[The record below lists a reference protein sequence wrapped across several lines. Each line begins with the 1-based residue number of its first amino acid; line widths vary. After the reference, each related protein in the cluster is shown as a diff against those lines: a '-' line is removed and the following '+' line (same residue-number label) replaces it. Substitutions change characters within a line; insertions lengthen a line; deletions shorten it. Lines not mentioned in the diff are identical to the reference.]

1 MTLGIILG
9 TFITSIL
16 AYLLGSF
23 SFSIAIVKWKTN
35 KDVREQGSKNAGA
48 TNASRMIGKKW
59 GVVIM
64 LLDSFKIFLAVLLA
78 FLISLIPTG
87 STEIFKNTILIIP
100 GFFALVGHCWP
111 VYYKFKGGKAVS
123 CFLGLMLVANFLV
136 GLIFFT
142 IWLILVL
149 VSKKVSIGSIF
160 ATILAAALMWI
171 PQLSGLSNFSIN
183 GNDFENAFPFVWY
196 NKFHLVNGS
205 PMDSFLVI
213 NLVVTFAA
221 LILLARHYQNIIRL
235 IKGTEP
241 AFLGKGKIKSNEDDI
256 EVNELDKKNKN
267 AKKIIINESNSKEKN
282 GLKIKNK
289 KST

>member
-1 MTLGIILG
+1 MTLGIIIG

-23 SFSIAIVKWKTN
+23 SFSIAIVKLKTN

-48 TNASRMIGKKW
+48 TNASRIIGKKW

-123 CFLGLMLVANFLV
+123 CFLGLMLVANILV

-142 IWLILVL
+142 TWLVLVL

-160 ATILAAALMWI
+160 AAILAAILMWI
-171 PQLSGLSNFSIN
+171 PQLSGLKHFSIN
-183 GNDFENAFPFVWY
+183 GNDFQNAFAPFVWY
-196 NKFHLVNGS
+196 NKFHLVNES
-205 PMDSFLVI
+205 PMDSFLII
-213 NLVVTFAA
+213 NLVITFAA
-221 LILLARHYQNIIRL
+221 IILLARHYQNIIRL

-241 AFLGKGKIKSNEDDI
+241 AFLGKNKIKSNEQK
-256 EVNELDKKNKN
+256 EESKK
-267 AKKIIINESNSKEKN
+267 SEKN
-282 GLKIKNK
+282 IKTESELKVEKNQQK
-289 KST
+289 